1 VKENGVQCVS
11 VVTYYMESVWNA
23 VGLHAIW
30 NTVFHA
36 NVLVIEPA
44 GKQTDDAIIEYG
56 YTHSGHLFDG
66 E

>member
-1 VKENGVQCVS
+1 
-11 VVTYYMESVWNA
+11 MESVWNA

-56 YTHSGHLFDG
+56 YTHSGHLFGG